1 MVWAGPAAPPDQ
13 VVNVPYPGSPDEAA
27 QRFLYAVDGNRPRAW
42 TGGMPSGAGVHLT
55 VGTVQAKAKAP
66 DGGTVL
72 MIGMIRGDS
81 ALVRCATPIP
91 EISVGA
97 KVYLV
102 VDFDSPDGPSVARLR
117 GICTGDDLGARCV
130 LLDTLLG
137 VPSTQRDGAAAPT
150 VPAPTFAMTPLP
162 AASGIGA
169 LPAGPAPTTPAPAL
183 PAPVTTPAPR
193 PATATPPTP
202 TITPHVVTPPGVG
215 DTSCPTKVTWNN
227 VSPDQASADASE
239 AARVAY
245 WKDYIARH
253 NRGLN
258 EAQREALARWVMYYS
273 AFFGVDHRL
282 IFAVMR
288 HESSFDPGC
297 LSHAGAMGLMQLM
310 PETCKDLGVNPW
322 VVEENIR
329 GGIQELVGYLDHYAG
344 RPNYEQC
351 ILSLACYN
359 AGAGAVKRAG
369 GVPNIAET
377 QTYVKRVSDTFA
389 EFVRSGAP

>member
-1 MVWAGPAAPPDQ
+1 MAPPDQ

-27 QRFLYAVDGNRPRAW
+27 QRFLYAVDGNRPHAW
-42 TGGMPSGAGVHLT
+42 TGGMPSGVGSYLT
-55 VGTVQAKAKAP
+55 AGTVQAKAKAP

-81 ALVRCATPIP
+81 ALVRCAAPLP
-91 EISVGA
+91 EVSVGS

-117 GICTGDDLGARCV
+117 GLCISDDLGAKCV
-130 LLDTLLG
+130 LLDNLLG
-137 VPSTQRDGAAAPT
+137 VPSTQRDGAAMVT
-150 VPAPTFAMTPLP
+150 PAALPAATTPLP
-162 AASGIGA
+162 AATGAGMPPVPVTPKPA
-169 LPAGPAPTTPAPAL
+169 LPTPAPTITPRTVTPTT
-183 PAPVTTPAPR
+183 TTPP
-193 PATATPPTP
+193 P

-215 DTSCPTKVTWNN
+215 DTSCPTKVTWSE
-227 VSPDQASADASE
+227 VKPDQATSDASE

-245 WKDYIARH
+245 WKDYIAKH

-288 HESSFDPGC
+288 HESDFDPGC

-310 PETCKDLGVNPW
+310 PATCKDLSVNPW

-359 AGAGAVKRAG
+359 AGAGAVKRAHD
-369 GVPNIAET
+369 GVPNITET
-377 QTYVKRVSDTFA
+377 QNYVKRVSDTFA
-389 EFVRSGAP
+389 DFVRSGAP